1 MAKKNAPIEE
11 LAQEEL
17 VVPAV
22 EVAEE
27 APVVEEAV
35 VNPLANGYPSR
46 DFYSAIPGV
55 SEGKAAAQIPVEE
68 VIPSEDG
75 GQEEA

>member
-11 LAQEEL
+11 PFEEL
-17 VVPAV
+17 TV
-22 EVAEE
+22 EATEPTVE
-27 APVVEEAV
+27 A

-46 DFYSAIPGV
+46 DFFSPLPGV
-55 SEGKAAAQIPVEE
+55 SEGKAPVE
-68 VIPSEDG
+68 VPAQNG

>member
-1 MAKKNAPIEE
+1 MAKKSTPIEE
-11 LAQEEL
+11 PIEE
-17 VVPAV
+17 VAV
-22 EVAEE
+22 EATELTAE
-27 APVVEEAV
+27 V

-46 DFYSAIPGV
+46 DFFSPIAGV
-55 SEGKAAAQIPVEE
+55 SEGKAVATVVPTEE